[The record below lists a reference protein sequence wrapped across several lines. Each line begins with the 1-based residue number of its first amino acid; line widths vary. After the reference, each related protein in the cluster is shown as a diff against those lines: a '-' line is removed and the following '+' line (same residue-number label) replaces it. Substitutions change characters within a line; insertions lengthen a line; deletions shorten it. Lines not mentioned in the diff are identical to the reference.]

1 MRTRTQM
8 WMTLSDDRSRVH
20 QDNLAWEAVPGFVG
34 REGMTSETSRRENAH
49 PARNAKAISI
59 LDLAE
64 RVHRGELTPEEAV
77 QIFERSKAPAAE
89 DEAA

>member
-1 MRTRTQM
+1 
-8 WMTLSDDRSRVH
+8 
-20 QDNLAWEAVPGFVG
+20 
-34 REGMTSETSRRENAH
+34 MTSETSRRENAH